1 VTVSRLNIILVEDD
15 NIIAMEVS
23 DRLEAMGHNVMSI
36 IDKGEQAVKEVLEK
50 KPDLVFM
57 DIRLEGKMD
66 GIDAAQKIHAQQNT
80 PIIYLTAYSDETTLQ
95 RAKLTNP
102 AGYMLK
108 PFINV
113 ELHIKVTEILDK
125 MNHGIDLM

>member
-1 VTVSRLNIILVEDD
+1 MTVSRLNIILVEDD
-15 NIIAMEVS
+15 RIIAMEVS
-23 DRLEAMGHNVMSI
+23 DRLEAMGHKVISI
-36 IDKGEQAVKEVLEK
+36 LDNGEKAVDEILDK

-57 DIRLEGKMD
+57 DIRLDGKMD
-66 GIDAAQKIHAQQNT
+66 GIDAAQKIHDKQNI

-113 ELHIKVTEILDK
+113 ELHIKVAEIIDK
-125 MNHGIDLM
+125 MNHGIA